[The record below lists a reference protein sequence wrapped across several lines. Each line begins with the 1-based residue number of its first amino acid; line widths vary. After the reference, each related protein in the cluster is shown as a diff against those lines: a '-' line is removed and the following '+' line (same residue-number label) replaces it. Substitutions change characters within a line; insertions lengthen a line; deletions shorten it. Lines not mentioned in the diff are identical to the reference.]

1 MSAYN
6 QVYNYKNTFIC
17 IATNCNE
24 LSHSL
29 KEILT
34 HQKYWLSKQ
43 ILKRSSFFFHN
54 LHVDIHF
61 FLNWNDSVNRD
72 DENPKTNL
80 ENFAVIKNVHFK
92 SNKGISDE
100 SPPLGTKI
108 ELLYHVVAISTIY
121 LTKRRG
127 LQTKIDVILIIWDE
141 IEKVKYENV
150 FTYIHT

>member
-1 MSAYN
+1 MQRIVAFFKRNYN
-6 QVYNYKNTFIC
+6 PSK
-17 IATNCNE
+17 
-24 LSHSL
+24 
-29 KEILT
+29 ILT
-34 HQKYWLSKQ
+34 FKGNIKT
-43 ILKRSSFFFHN
+43 IIVFFFHN
-54 LHVDIHF
+54 LLVDIYF